1 MAALQTPWYDK
12 AVEALK
18 LNGKGERTQE
28 AYARHVRKLIE
39 FFNGKEP
46 DQITEE
52 ELKRYFIHRQDI
64 NKWQPNTMRICYSAI
79 KFLYLHVVQ
88 RDWYLLKIIKAPTEK
103 RLPSVLSREE
113 VNSILSKVATFHNFV
128 FLSTI
133 YSCGLRLQEGLFL
146 QVSDIDGKRKL
157 IHVHRGKGAKD
168 RYVPLPD
175 FTYDLLRRYWVT
187 HRNPRLIFP
196 ALGRGCNLGP
206 TSLAPMAIESVQG
219 AFREAKTAAAVR
231 KRRVSIHTLRHS
243 YATHLLE
250 AGVNIRAIQRYLGHS
265 QLETT
270 MVYLH
275 LTNKGQEDAYGI
287 INAVMK
293 GLGV

>member
-1 MAALQTPWYDK
+1 
-12 AVEALK
+12 
-18 LNGKGERTQE
+18 
-28 AYARHVRKLIE
+28 VRKLVE

-146 QVSDIDGKRKL
+146 QVSDIDGKT
-157 IHVHRGKGAKD
+157 IFIAAKAQRID
-168 RYVPLPD
+168 MCPCPTLPTLFSAVPG
-175 FTYDLLRRYWVT
+175 LR
-187 HRNPRLIFP
+187 I
-196 ALGRGCNLGP
+196 
-206 TSLAPMAIESVQG
+206 AIPV
-219 AFREAKTAAAVR
+219 
-231 KRRVSIHTLRHS
+231 
-243 YATHLLE
+243 
-250 AGVNIRAIQRYLGHS
+250 
-265 QLETT
+265 
-270 MVYLH
+270 
-275 LTNKGQEDAYGI
+275 
-287 INAVMK
+287 
-293 GLGV
+293 